1 MLHDQDAT
9 IEQNSVQDS
18 HHPEG
23 AHSTQYSALSTQHSL
38 QWGPTL
44 QMVLLIGLGAMLV
57 VKVATG
63 RILLYVNGVYTRLIL
78 AAGIAFIV
86 LGYIAGLR
94 WLARRTGQG
103 HRHAHDDD
111 HMHATGRI
119 EALGYAMLAVPLLL
133 GLLVPA
139 HPLGSSAVAS
149 RSNGASGGPN
159 ANSRLKAISQLDT
172 ASDRWTLLD
181 WTAAITQTTDVRTLA
196 GKPVNLVGFVA
207 EGDSGLGAGYL
218 TVARFVIVCCVA
230 DGNAVTLPVKWDAPL
245 KRDTWVH
252 ITGALATGTVDAKPA
267 PYIAATAIENVP
279 QPSQPYLYP

>member
-1 MLHDQDAT
+1 MAMPRPHADT
-9 IEQNSVQDS
+9 PTMPHRHGGCHVR
-18 HHPEG
+18 
-23 AHSTQYSALSTQHSL
+23 
-38 QWGPTL
+38 WGPTL

-78 AAGIAFIV
+78 AAGIAFII

-94 WLARRTGQG
+94 WLAQRGDAG
-103 HRHAHDDD
+103 HRPRPDDD
-111 HMHATGRI
+111 HVHATGRI
-119 EALGYAMLAVPLLL
+119 EALGYAVIAIPLLL

-149 RSNGASGGPN
+149 RSNGAGSSST
-159 ANSRLKAISQLDT
+159 ANSRLKAISELDT

-181 WTAAITQTTDVRTLA
+181 WTAAITQTPDTRTLV
-196 GKPVNLVGFVA
+196 GKPVSLVGFVA
-207 EGDSGLGAGYL
+207 EGDSGLGSGYF

-230 DGNAVTLPVKWDAPL
+230 DGNAVTLPVKGEPFL

-252 ITGALATGTVDAKPA
+252 ITGMLATGTVDGKIA
-267 PYIAATAIENVP
+267 PYIVATAVETVP

>member
-1 MLHDQDAT
+1 MGISRPQDDT
-9 IEQNSVQDS
+9 
-18 HHPEG
+18 
-23 AHSTQYSALSTQHSL
+23 STLPRRQGGWHVR
-38 QWGPTL
+38 WGPTL

-94 WLARRTGQG
+94 WLAERRDTG
-103 HRHAHDDD
+103 HRHRPDDD
-111 HMHATGRI
+111 HAHATGRI
-119 EALGYAMLAVPLLL
+119 EALGYAVIAIPLLL

-149 RSNGASGGPN
+149 RSNGAGSGPN
-159 ANSRLKAISQLDT
+159 ANSRLKAISELDT

-181 WTAAITQTTDVRTLA
+181 WTAAITQTPDARTLV
-196 GKPVNLVGFVA
+196 GKPVSLVGFVA
-207 EGDSGLGAGYL
+207 AGDGGLGPGYF

-230 DGNAVTLPVKWDAPL
+230 DGNAVTLPVKGDPSL

-252 ITGALATGTVDAKPA
+252 VTGTLVTGTVDGKAA
-267 PYIAATAIENVP
+267 PYIAATAVEIVP

>member
-1 MLHDQDAT
+1 METVTSPPDAQPT
-9 IEQNSVQDS
+9 PHRPDRMRV
-18 HHPEG
+18 
-23 AHSTQYSALSTQHSL
+23 

-94 WLARRTGQG
+94 WITQRRDAA
-103 HRHAHDDD
+103 HDHAHDD
-111 HMHATGRI
+111 HAHATGRI
-119 EALGYAMLAVPLLL
+119 EALGYAMLTIPLLL
-133 GLLVPA
+133 GLLIPA

-149 RSNGASGGPN
+149 RSNGASGVN
-159 ANSRLKAISQLDT
+159 VNTRLKALSELGS

-181 WTAAITQTTDVRTLA
+181 WTAAITQTPDVHTLA

-207 EGDSGLGAGYL
+207 EGDSGFGSGYI
-218 TVARFVIVCCVA
+218 TIARFVIVCCVA
-230 DGNAVTLPVKWDAPL
+230 DGNAVTLPVKWETPL
-245 KRDTWVH
+245 KRGTWVH
-252 ITGALATGTVDAKPA
+252 VTGTLATGTVEGKVA
-267 PYIAATAIENVP
+267 PYIAATGVESVP
-279 QPSQPYLYP
+279 QPGQPYLYP